1 MKSLTDKMSSLST
14 GLLEEQKT
22 NVQQMIAGTN
32 TELQSVSNNVTEQIT
47 SLCTQMTSAL
57 ANLRSSQDE
66 RLTSI
71 VETIMLCQRNLLV
84 RTQISLKR

>member
-1 MKSLTDKMSSLST
+1 
-14 GLLEEQKT
+14 
-22 NVQQMIAGTN
+22 MIAGTN
-32 TELQSVSNNVTEQIT
+32 TELQFVSNNVTEQIT

-71 VETIMLCQRNLLV
+71 VENYNALSEKLASQNSDFAEKMNAQFNAEYKKNSGT
-84 RTQISLKR
+84 K